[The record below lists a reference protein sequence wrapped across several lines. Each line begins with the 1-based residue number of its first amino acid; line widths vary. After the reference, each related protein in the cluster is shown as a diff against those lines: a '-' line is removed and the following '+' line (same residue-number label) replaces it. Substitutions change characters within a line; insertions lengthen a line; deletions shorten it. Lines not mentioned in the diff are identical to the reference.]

1 MTEIISAAASLEF
14 TRSDNAVKKLR
25 PAIWYFGG
33 VAQVFIKHF
42 GLFGNL
48 FFPAKK
54 PADEAGNEISANK
67 FSNILAFKE
76 VKINEG

>member
-42 GLFGNL
+42 GLFGAA
-48 FFPAKK
+48 FYPAKK
-54 PADEAGNEISANK
+54 PAYSAGK
-67 FSNILAFKE
+67 
-76 VKINEG
+76 V